1 MQEIERLQQEKKETP
16 TQLKAVLEQIQ
27 QEMKSLPIQQKHAL
41 QIYYNRFEDA
51 QRRALAYLCYLSRLK
66 IQLQEKEKRL
76 KSDLGEIKKLEQK
89 VKKNNENIASN
100 QEWLERHREWRDESQ
115 SNNPDNADKMQE
127 RMDRNKDNIRK
138 AKDFIAKTQNWI
150 KKKECDIDE
159 ILKHIQAMEPNYLL
173 PQDFLY
179 VGKLACVNKSEI
191 YAHDGD
197 EESGWNI
204 YGQRLSL
211 ESGEHEKKL
220 WDSYNSQEEFYIL
233 ITRQNK
239 EDNRFFKASLCKGL
253 LYKHILEESVFEVSP
268 MYENAI
274 DWKIT
279 KCLFH
284 GIQLLLPIAYKEF
297 KHKKYTPR
305 DTLKV
310 WVTNYDSLL
319 KSVFIAEKEPEPKH
333 MDVLM
338 LFNDRLG
345 SQILKYAYIF
355 NDFNLNYSVLD
366 YQKNVLTLGIAHLM
380 LKCRTTPNHLVLQE
394 IRKLPENFTEKFNDK
409 IFPLERGI
417 TFVYEKEKGRYDE
430 LAVASGVGME
440 DMPVY
445 IQTQMRLS
453 QYQAPEDDPFKR
465 WQQIIKHQ
473 IQTNSYTQ
481 VSYQSYTQKNHQ
493 YTFKTTDPK
502 IEKIESAIE
511 AKVDGFV
518 GEKAVQ
524 RTGKVIGGVDKTN
537 KEICIEFK
545 PLGVTFPQEGFLFL
559 RTDYI
564 APLERQKKALEQFNR
579 NEIVN
584 QDLKRFLL
592 DPKII
597 FYTPLGI
604 RLEKFYNQ
612 QLTKNQKEIVLKAL
626 NEKNIFLIQGPPGAG
641 KTTVIKEIVFQILNA
656 SHFAKVCIISQ
667 QNIAVDNV
675 LNGLQQQGIKSI
687 VRIGKEDKVQYEN
700 IKPYVLENWWSSY
713 KEKIEKKIKQNS
725 INATKNARLHHYMNK
740 WHECI
745 KDKDFRDIDN
755 DIKQLLIS
763 QHQVLG
769 ATCVGLAVK
778 HLGIELMGFDVTIID
793 EAGRA
798 TAPEI
803 LIPALRTKKLILI
816 GDHNQLPPSID
827 RHLLEQLESDDL
839 QNLDA
844 IDRQLLEESFFEN
857 LYKHIPES
865 NKAMLNEQFRMPA
878 PIGSLVSQLFY
889 KEKLKN
895 GVIKNT
901 SQFYDPKNI
910 IRWIN
915 VEGEHEL
922 EKTSSYNKDQVQKII
937 ELLEQIDRTLNQRK
951 IRKTIGIITPYN
963 AQKRCLRLEVEK
975 YGFKNFDELKID
987 TVDAFQGEE
996 ADIII
1001 YSTVKTYGNLS
1012 FLLDSK
1018 RLNVAI
1024 SRAKENLIFVGK
1036 KSFFENLRSDEK
1048 NIFSAILQVC
1058 R

>member
-1 MQEIERLQQEKKETP
+1 MLPFIVGGAILAVGFGALAFFFDVETEKEKERQNTLKKDIKDYTHKAQQAKKRHKHQQTLKIADHCLNIIQRYLQEIERLQQEKKETP

-41 QIYYNRFEDA
+41 QIYHNRFEDV
-51 QRRALAYLCYLSRLK
+51 QRRALAYLGYLSRLK

-115 SNNPDNADKMQE
+115 SNNPKNAVKMQE
-127 RMDRNKDNIRK
+127 WMDERQEKIDM
-138 AKDFIAKTQNWI
+138 AWHFINKTQSRI
-150 KKKECDIDE
+150 KKKECDINE

-197 EESGWNI
+197 EESNI

-333 MDVLM
+333 MDVIM

-355 NDFNLNYSVLD
+355 NDFNFNYSVLD
-366 YQKNVLTLGIAHLM
+366 YQKN
-380 LKCRTTPNHLVLQE
+380 
-394 IRKLPENFTEKFNDK
+394 
-409 IFPLERGI
+409 
-417 TFVYEKEKGRYDE
+417 
-430 LAVASGVGME
+430 
-440 DMPVY
+440 
-445 IQTQMRLS
+445 
-453 QYQAPEDDPFKR
+453 
-465 WQQIIKHQ
+465 
-473 IQTNSYTQ
+473 
-481 VSYQSYTQKNHQ
+481 
-493 YTFKTTDPK
+493 
-502 IEKIESAIE
+502 
-511 AKVDGFV
+511 
-518 GEKAVQ
+518 
-524 RTGKVIGGVDKTN
+524 
-537 KEICIEFK
+537 
-545 PLGVTFPQEGFLFL
+545 
-559 RTDYI
+559 
-564 APLERQKKALEQFNR
+564 
-579 NEIVN
+579 
-584 QDLKRFLL
+584 
-592 DPKII
+592 
-597 FYTPLGI
+597 
-604 RLEKFYNQ
+604 
-612 QLTKNQKEIVLKAL
+612 
-626 NEKNIFLIQGPPGAG
+626 GA
-641 KTTVIKEIVFQILNA
+641 
-656 SHFAKVCIISQ
+656 
-667 QNIAVDNV
+667 
-675 LNGLQQQGIKSI
+675 
-687 VRIGKEDKVQYEN
+687 
-700 IKPYVLENWWSSY
+700 
-713 KEKIEKKIKQNS
+713 
-725 INATKNARLHHYMNK
+725 
-740 WHECI
+740 
-745 KDKDFRDIDN
+745 
-755 DIKQLLIS
+755 
-763 QHQVLG
+763 
-769 ATCVGLAVK
+769 
-778 HLGIELMGFDVTIID
+778 
-793 EAGRA
+793 
-798 TAPEI
+798 
-803 LIPALRTKKLILI
+803 
-816 GDHNQLPPSID
+816 
-827 RHLLEQLESDDL
+827 
-839 QNLDA
+839 
-844 IDRQLLEESFFEN
+844 
-857 LYKHIPES
+857 
-865 NKAMLNEQFRMPA
+865 
-878 PIGSLVSQLFY
+878 
-889 KEKLKN
+889 
-895 GVIKNT
+895 IKNT

-915 VEGEHEL
+915 VEREHQL

-937 ELLEQIDRTLNQRK
+937 ELLEQINRALNQRK

-963 AQKRCLRLEVEK
+963 AQKRRLRSEVEK

-1001 YSTVKTYGNLS
+1001 YSTVKTCGNLS

-1058 R
+1058 RIGNLFQR

>member
-1 MQEIERLQQEKKETP
+1 MLPFIVGGAILAVGFGVLAAFFDVETEKEKERQNTLKKDIKDYTHKAQQAKKRHKHQQTLKIADHCLNIIQRYLQEIERLQQEKKETP

-51 QRRALAYLCYLSRLK
+51 QRRALAYLDYLSRLK
-66 IQLQEKEKRL
+66 TQLQEKEKRL
-76 KSDLGEIKKLEQK
+76 KSDLGEIKKLKQK
-89 VKKNNENIASN
+89 VKENEKDIKKH
-100 QEWLERHREWRDESQ
+100 QEALEQFEEWRDESQ
-115 SNNPDNADKMQE
+115 SNNPKNAAKMQE
-127 RMDRNKDNIRK
+127 WMDERQEKIDRTQHFITK
-138 AKDFIAKTQNWI
+138 AQSKI
-150 KKKECDIDE
+150 KEIESNIDE

-197 EESGWNI
+197 EESNI

-268 MYENAI
+268 IYENAI

-338 LFNDRLG
+338 LFSDRLG

-394 IRKLPENFTEKFNDK
+394 VRKLPENFTEKFNDK

-417 TFVYEKEKGRYDE
+417 TFVYEKEKWRYDE
-430 LAVASGVGME
+430 LAVALGVGME
-440 DMPVY
+440 DMLVY

-453 QYQAPEDDPFKR
+453 QYQAPEDDPFKK

-481 VSYQSYTQKNHQ
+481 ISYQSYTQKNHQ

-502 IEKIESAIE
+502 IEKIESTIE

-524 RTGKVIGGVDKTN
+524 RTGKVIGGIDKTN

-545 PLGVTFPQEGFLFL
+545 PLGVEFPQE
-559 RTDYI
+559 
-564 APLERQKKALEQFNR
+564 
-579 NEIVN
+579 
-584 QDLKRFLL
+584 
-592 DPKII
+592 
-597 FYTPLGI
+597 
-604 RLEKFYNQ
+604 
-612 QLTKNQKEIVLKAL
+612 
-626 NEKNIFLIQGPPGAG
+626 
-641 KTTVIKEIVFQILNA
+641 
-656 SHFAKVCIISQ
+656 
-667 QNIAVDNV
+667 
-675 LNGLQQQGIKSI
+675 
-687 VRIGKEDKVQYEN
+687 
-700 IKPYVLENWWSSY
+700 
-713 KEKIEKKIKQNS
+713 
-725 INATKNARLHHYMNK
+725 
-740 WHECI
+740 
-745 KDKDFRDIDN
+745 
-755 DIKQLLIS
+755 
-763 QHQVLG
+763 
-769 ATCVGLAVK
+769 
-778 HLGIELMGFDVTIID
+778 
-793 EAGRA
+793 
-798 TAPEI
+798 
-803 LIPALRTKKLILI
+803 
-816 GDHNQLPPSID
+816 
-827 RHLLEQLESDDL
+827 
-839 QNLDA
+839 
-844 IDRQLLEESFFEN
+844 
-857 LYKHIPES
+857 
-865 NKAMLNEQFRMPA
+865 
-878 PIGSLVSQLFY
+878 
-889 KEKLKN
+889 
-895 GVIKNT
+895 
-901 SQFYDPKNI
+901 
-910 IRWIN
+910 
-915 VEGEHEL
+915 VEF
-922 EKTSSYNKDQVQKII
+922 
-937 ELLEQIDRTLNQRK
+937 
-951 IRKTIGIITPYN
+951 P
-963 AQKRCLRLEVEK
+963 
-975 YGFKNFDELKID
+975 
-987 TVDAFQGEE
+987 
-996 ADIII
+996 
-1001 YSTVKTYGNLS
+1001 
-1012 FLLDSK
+1012 
-1018 RLNVAI
+1018 
-1024 SRAKENLIFVGK
+1024 
-1036 KSFFENLRSDEK
+1036 
-1048 NIFSAILQVC
+1048 
-1058 R
+1058 

>member
-16 TQLKAVLEQIQ
+16 TQLEAVLEQIQ
-27 QEMKSLPIQQKHAL
+27 QEMKPLPIQQKHAL

-51 QRRALAYLCYLSRLK
+51 QRRALAYLDYLSRLK
-66 IQLQEKEKRL
+66 TQLQEKEKRL
-76 KSDLGEIKKLEQK
+76 KSDLGEIKKLKQK
-89 VKKNNENIASN
+89 VKENEKDIKKH
-100 QEWLERHREWRDESQ
+100 QEALEQFEEWRDESQ
-115 SNNPDNADKMQE
+115 SNNPKNAVKMQE
-127 RMDRNKDNIRK
+127 WMDERQEKIDR
-138 AKDFIAKTQNWI
+138 AWHFINKTQSRI
-150 KKKECDIDE
+150 KKKECAIDE
-159 ILKHIQAMEPNYLL
+159 ILKHIQTMEPNYLL

-191 YAHDGD
+191 YAHDKD
-197 EESGWNI
+197 EKSNI

-268 MYENAI
+268 KHENTI
-274 DWKIT
+274 DWKMT

-333 MDVLM
+333 MDVIM

-345 SQILKYAYIF
+345 SQILKYTYIF

-366 YQKNVLTLGIAHLM
+366 YQKN
-380 LKCRTTPNHLVLQE
+380 
-394 IRKLPENFTEKFNDK
+394 
-409 IFPLERGI
+409 
-417 TFVYEKEKGRYDE
+417 
-430 LAVASGVGME
+430 
-440 DMPVY
+440 
-445 IQTQMRLS
+445 
-453 QYQAPEDDPFKR
+453 
-465 WQQIIKHQ
+465 
-473 IQTNSYTQ
+473 
-481 VSYQSYTQKNHQ
+481 
-493 YTFKTTDPK
+493 
-502 IEKIESAIE
+502 
-511 AKVDGFV
+511 
-518 GEKAVQ
+518 
-524 RTGKVIGGVDKTN
+524 
-537 KEICIEFK
+537 
-545 PLGVTFPQEGFLFL
+545 
-559 RTDYI
+559 
-564 APLERQKKALEQFNR
+564 
-579 NEIVN
+579 
-584 QDLKRFLL
+584 
-592 DPKII
+592 
-597 FYTPLGI
+597 
-604 RLEKFYNQ
+604 
-612 QLTKNQKEIVLKAL
+612 
-626 NEKNIFLIQGPPGAG
+626 GA
-641 KTTVIKEIVFQILNA
+641 
-656 SHFAKVCIISQ
+656 
-667 QNIAVDNV
+667 
-675 LNGLQQQGIKSI
+675 
-687 VRIGKEDKVQYEN
+687 
-700 IKPYVLENWWSSY
+700 
-713 KEKIEKKIKQNS
+713 
-725 INATKNARLHHYMNK
+725 
-740 WHECI
+740 
-745 KDKDFRDIDN
+745 
-755 DIKQLLIS
+755 
-763 QHQVLG
+763 
-769 ATCVGLAVK
+769 
-778 HLGIELMGFDVTIID
+778 
-793 EAGRA
+793 
-798 TAPEI
+798 
-803 LIPALRTKKLILI
+803 
-816 GDHNQLPPSID
+816 
-827 RHLLEQLESDDL
+827 
-839 QNLDA
+839 
-844 IDRQLLEESFFEN
+844 
-857 LYKHIPES
+857 
-865 NKAMLNEQFRMPA
+865 
-878 PIGSLVSQLFY
+878 
-889 KEKLKN
+889 
-895 GVIKNT
+895 IKNT

-915 VEGEHEL
+915 VEGEHQL

-937 ELLEQIDRTLNQRK
+937 ELLEQINRALNQRK

>member
-51 QRRALAYLCYLSRLK
+51 QRRTLAYLGYLSRLK

-76 KSDLGEIKKLEQK
+76 KSDLSEIKKLEQK

-159 ILKHIQAMEPNYLL
+159 ILKHIQTMEPNHLL

-179 VGKLACVNKSEI
+179 LGKLACVNKNEI
-191 YAHDGD
+191 YVHDGD
-197 EESGWNI
+197 KESGWNI

-333 MDVLM
+333 MDVII

-366 YQKNVLTLGIAHLM
+366 YQKN
-380 LKCRTTPNHLVLQE
+380 
-394 IRKLPENFTEKFNDK
+394 
-409 IFPLERGI
+409 
-417 TFVYEKEKGRYDE
+417 
-430 LAVASGVGME
+430 
-440 DMPVY
+440 
-445 IQTQMRLS
+445 
-453 QYQAPEDDPFKR
+453 
-465 WQQIIKHQ
+465 
-473 IQTNSYTQ
+473 
-481 VSYQSYTQKNHQ
+481 
-493 YTFKTTDPK
+493 
-502 IEKIESAIE
+502 
-511 AKVDGFV
+511 
-518 GEKAVQ
+518 
-524 RTGKVIGGVDKTN
+524 
-537 KEICIEFK
+537 
-545 PLGVTFPQEGFLFL
+545 
-559 RTDYI
+559 
-564 APLERQKKALEQFNR
+564 
-579 NEIVN
+579 
-584 QDLKRFLL
+584 
-592 DPKII
+592 
-597 FYTPLGI
+597 
-604 RLEKFYNQ
+604 
-612 QLTKNQKEIVLKAL
+612 
-626 NEKNIFLIQGPPGAG
+626 GA
-641 KTTVIKEIVFQILNA
+641 
-656 SHFAKVCIISQ
+656 
-667 QNIAVDNV
+667 
-675 LNGLQQQGIKSI
+675 
-687 VRIGKEDKVQYEN
+687 
-700 IKPYVLENWWSSY
+700 
-713 KEKIEKKIKQNS
+713 
-725 INATKNARLHHYMNK
+725 
-740 WHECI
+740 
-745 KDKDFRDIDN
+745 
-755 DIKQLLIS
+755 
-763 QHQVLG
+763 
-769 ATCVGLAVK
+769 
-778 HLGIELMGFDVTIID
+778 
-793 EAGRA
+793 
-798 TAPEI
+798 
-803 LIPALRTKKLILI
+803 
-816 GDHNQLPPSID
+816 
-827 RHLLEQLESDDL
+827 
-839 QNLDA
+839 
-844 IDRQLLEESFFEN
+844 
-857 LYKHIPES
+857 
-865 NKAMLNEQFRMPA
+865 
-878 PIGSLVSQLFY
+878 
-889 KEKLKN
+889 
-895 GVIKNT
+895 IKNT

-915 VEGEHEL
+915 VEGEHQL

-937 ELLEQIDRTLNQRK
+937 ELLEQINRALNQRK
-951 IRKTIGIITPYN
+951 IRKTIGIITLYN
-963 AQKRCLRLEVEK
+963 AQKRRLRSEAGK

-1001 YSTVKTYGNLS
+1001 YSTVKTCGNLS

-1036 KSFFENLRSDEK
+1036 KSFFENLRNDEK
-1048 NIFSAILQVC
+1048 NIFNAILQVC
-1058 R
+1058 RIGNLFQR

>member
-1 MQEIERLQQEKKETP
+1 MLPFIVGGAILAVGFGALAFFFDVETEKEKERQNTLKKDIKDYTHKAQQAKKCHKHQQTLKIADHCLNIIQRYLQEIERLQQEKKETP

-41 QIYYNRFEDA
+41 QIYYNRFEDV
-51 QRRALAYLCYLSRLK
+51 QRRALAYLGYLSRLK

-89 VKKNNENIASN
+89 VKKNNENIVSN

-191 YAHDGD
+191 YVHDGD

-268 MYENAI
+268 NTI
-274 DWKIT
+274 DWKMT

-284 GIQLLLPIAYKEF
+284 GIQLSLPIEYKEF

-333 MDVLM
+333 MDVIM

-355 NDFNLNYSVLD
+355 NDFNFNYSVLD
-366 YQKNVLTLGIAHLM
+366 YQKN
-380 LKCRTTPNHLVLQE
+380 
-394 IRKLPENFTEKFNDK
+394 
-409 IFPLERGI
+409 
-417 TFVYEKEKGRYDE
+417 
-430 LAVASGVGME
+430 
-440 DMPVY
+440 
-445 IQTQMRLS
+445 
-453 QYQAPEDDPFKR
+453 
-465 WQQIIKHQ
+465 
-473 IQTNSYTQ
+473 
-481 VSYQSYTQKNHQ
+481 
-493 YTFKTTDPK
+493 
-502 IEKIESAIE
+502 
-511 AKVDGFV
+511 
-518 GEKAVQ
+518 
-524 RTGKVIGGVDKTN
+524 
-537 KEICIEFK
+537 
-545 PLGVTFPQEGFLFL
+545 
-559 RTDYI
+559 
-564 APLERQKKALEQFNR
+564 
-579 NEIVN
+579 
-584 QDLKRFLL
+584 
-592 DPKII
+592 
-597 FYTPLGI
+597 
-604 RLEKFYNQ
+604 
-612 QLTKNQKEIVLKAL
+612 
-626 NEKNIFLIQGPPGAG
+626 GA
-641 KTTVIKEIVFQILNA
+641 
-656 SHFAKVCIISQ
+656 
-667 QNIAVDNV
+667 
-675 LNGLQQQGIKSI
+675 
-687 VRIGKEDKVQYEN
+687 
-700 IKPYVLENWWSSY
+700 
-713 KEKIEKKIKQNS
+713 
-725 INATKNARLHHYMNK
+725 
-740 WHECI
+740 
-745 KDKDFRDIDN
+745 
-755 DIKQLLIS
+755 
-763 QHQVLG
+763 
-769 ATCVGLAVK
+769 
-778 HLGIELMGFDVTIID
+778 
-793 EAGRA
+793 
-798 TAPEI
+798 
-803 LIPALRTKKLILI
+803 
-816 GDHNQLPPSID
+816 
-827 RHLLEQLESDDL
+827 
-839 QNLDA
+839 
-844 IDRQLLEESFFEN
+844 
-857 LYKHIPES
+857 
-865 NKAMLNEQFRMPA
+865 
-878 PIGSLVSQLFY
+878 
-889 KEKLKN
+889 
-895 GVIKNT
+895 IKNT

-915 VEGEHEL
+915 VEREHQL

-937 ELLEQIDRTLNQRK
+937 ELLEQINRALNQRK

-963 AQKRCLRLEVEK
+963 AQKRRLRSEVEK
-975 YGFKNFDELKID
+975 CDFKNFDELKID

-1036 KSFFENLRSDEK
+1036 KSFFENL
-1048 NIFSAILQVC
+1048 
-1058 R
+1058 

>member
-1 MQEIERLQQEKKETP
+1 MLPFIVGGAILAVGFGVLAAFFDVETEKEKERQNTLKKDIKDYTHKAQQAKKRHKHQQTLKIADHCLNIIQRYLQEIERLQQEKKETP
-16 TQLKAVLEQIQ
+16 TQLEAVLEQIQ

-51 QRRALAYLCYLSRLK
+51 QRRVLAYLGYLSRLK
-66 IQLQEKEKRL
+66 IQLQEKEKHL

-138 AKDFIAKTQNWI
+138 VKDFIAKTQNWI

-159 ILKHIQAMEPNYLL
+159 ILKHIQAMEPNHLL

-268 MYENAI
+268 LYENAI

-333 MDVLM
+333 MDVIM
-338 LFNDRLG
+338 LFSDRLG

-366 YQKNVLTLGIAHLM
+366 YQKN
-380 LKCRTTPNHLVLQE
+380 
-394 IRKLPENFTEKFNDK
+394 
-409 IFPLERGI
+409 
-417 TFVYEKEKGRYDE
+417 
-430 LAVASGVGME
+430 
-440 DMPVY
+440 
-445 IQTQMRLS
+445 
-453 QYQAPEDDPFKR
+453 
-465 WQQIIKHQ
+465 
-473 IQTNSYTQ
+473 
-481 VSYQSYTQKNHQ
+481 
-493 YTFKTTDPK
+493 
-502 IEKIESAIE
+502 
-511 AKVDGFV
+511 
-518 GEKAVQ
+518 
-524 RTGKVIGGVDKTN
+524 
-537 KEICIEFK
+537 
-545 PLGVTFPQEGFLFL
+545 
-559 RTDYI
+559 
-564 APLERQKKALEQFNR
+564 
-579 NEIVN
+579 
-584 QDLKRFLL
+584 
-592 DPKII
+592 
-597 FYTPLGI
+597 
-604 RLEKFYNQ
+604 
-612 QLTKNQKEIVLKAL
+612 
-626 NEKNIFLIQGPPGAG
+626 GA
-641 KTTVIKEIVFQILNA
+641 
-656 SHFAKVCIISQ
+656 
-667 QNIAVDNV
+667 
-675 LNGLQQQGIKSI
+675 
-687 VRIGKEDKVQYEN
+687 
-700 IKPYVLENWWSSY
+700 
-713 KEKIEKKIKQNS
+713 
-725 INATKNARLHHYMNK
+725 
-740 WHECI
+740 
-745 KDKDFRDIDN
+745 
-755 DIKQLLIS
+755 
-763 QHQVLG
+763 
-769 ATCVGLAVK
+769 
-778 HLGIELMGFDVTIID
+778 
-793 EAGRA
+793 
-798 TAPEI
+798 
-803 LIPALRTKKLILI
+803 
-816 GDHNQLPPSID
+816 
-827 RHLLEQLESDDL
+827 
-839 QNLDA
+839 
-844 IDRQLLEESFFEN
+844 
-857 LYKHIPES
+857 
-865 NKAMLNEQFRMPA
+865 
-878 PIGSLVSQLFY
+878 
-889 KEKLKN
+889 
-895 GVIKNT
+895 IKNT

-915 VEGEHEL
+915 VEGEHQL
-922 EKTSSYNKDQVQKII
+922 EKTSSYNKNQVQKII
-937 ELLEQIDRTLNQRK
+937 ELLEQINRALNQRK

-963 AQKRCLRLEVEK
+963 AQKRRLRSEVEK
-975 YGFKNFDELKID
+975 CGFKNFDELKID

-1001 YSTVKTYGNLS
+1001 YSTVKTCGNLS

-1036 KSFFENLRSDEK
+1036 KSFFENLQSDEK